1 MEVRAWC
8 RGMLLLPSVILCY
21 FWRVAAHSLLPVIV
35 DTIVTSRRHQLESDR
50 LQTGSSSSSLSVAY
64 IRLFVHIDCQ
74 NCIQDFL
81 DNTLLVELCSH
92 PKYLSSGK
100 LREARLFCWQKE
112 CRDINFITE
121 ADIDDDTAVEKD
133 ACTVAFTV

>member
-1 MEVRAWC
+1 MRSLQFCFKEEANGSK
-8 RGMLLLPSVILCY
+8 GMLLLPSVILCY

-74 NCIQDFL
+74 
-81 DNTLLVELCSH
+81 
-92 PKYLSSGK
+92 
-100 LREARLFCWQKE
+100 E